1 MHPVLA
7 QFGPITLYT
16 YTILID
22 FGLAV
27 ALAALYLRAPA
38 GRAARWLDAG
48 LAAAVGGF
56 FGARLVYV
64 VVHGDFYFPNL
75 DEIFQVW
82 RGGLAWAGAVG
93 GAALFAWLYS
103 LRRREPLAPIVDVLA
118 WPIALL
124 GLFGWGGCL
133 AAGCAYGFEVTPGGW
148 PALLTTTAPDL
159 FGLSVLRFATQAVG
173 VAWSLLALFL
183 LWGVARGPASKWP
196 PGALGAYALGLVAL
210 GIFGLSFTR
219 GDPAPMFSGFRL
231 DSVGG
236 ALVLLAATFA
246 WAITVLRPPAPTPAS
261 ARRPAPESP
270 TGPSATTSDPDSPSE
285 ASPESLYSP

>member
-7 QFGPITLYT
+7 QIGPITLYT

-22 FGLAV
+22 LGLAV

-38 GRAARWLDAG
+38 GRASRWLDAG

-82 RGGLAWAGAVG
+82 RGGLAWTGAVG

-103 LRRREPLAPIVDVLA
+103 LRRREPLSPIVDALA

-133 AAGCAYGFEVTPGGW
+133 AAGCAYGFEVAPGQL

-159 FGLSVLRFATQAVG
+159 FGLSVLRFATQIMG
-173 VAWSLLALFL
+173 VIWSLLVLLFL
-183 LWGVARGPASKWP
+183 WSVHRGIAARWPA
-196 PGALGAYALGLVAL
+196 GALGAYALALVAL
-210 GIFGLSFTR
+210 GIFASTFTR
-219 GDPAPMFSGFRL
+219 GDPAPMLSGFRL
-231 DSVGG
+231 DSVGS
-236 ALVLLAATFA
+236 ALVLLAATGA
-246 WAITVLRPPAPTPAS
+246 WATTVLRPPAPTPAP
-261 ARRPAPESP
+261 AANIDPAPP
-270 TGPSATTSDPDSPSE
+270 ADE
-285 ASPESLYSP
+285 AIPAP

>member
-1 MHPVLA
+1 VHPVLA

-22 FGLAV
+22 LGLAV

-64 VVHGDFYFPNL
+64 VAHGDFYFPNL

-103 LRRREPLAPIVDVLA
+103 LRRREPLAPIVDAIA
-118 WPIALL
+118 WPIVLL

-133 AAGCAYGFEVTPGGW
+133 AAGCAYGYEVVPGQL

-159 FGLSVLRFATQAVG
+159 FGLSVLRFATQLMGIV
-173 VAWSLLALFL
+173 WSLLSLLFL
-183 LWGVARGPASKWP
+183 WSVQRGSATRWPA
-196 PGALGAYALGLVAL
+196 GALGAYALGLVAL

-219 GDPAPMFSGFRL
+219 GDPAPMLAGFRL
-231 DSVGG
+231 DSLGS
-236 ALVLLAATFA
+236 ALVLLSATFA
-246 WAITVLRPPAPTPAS
+246 WAITVMRPPAPARLQAS
-261 ARRPAPESP
+261 EPSTSSSAAASDLESP
-270 TGPSATTSDPDSPSE
+270 GE
-285 ASPESLYSP
+285 ASPEAP